1 MKARIEHEFGLEFAT
16 FEIEIE
22 FEFEFEL
29 KLELELKFGKRRRER
44 EEFDLAQL
52 LRPSTFR
59 NQCTD
64 VQLRN

>member
-1 MKARIEHEFGLEFAT
+1 MEFAA
-16 FEIEIE
+16 FEIELEFE

-29 KLELELKFGKRRRER
+29 KLELDLKFGKRRRER